1 VLEVGHCQVYFCHPP
16 NLHCRRSME
25 LQCHASRQTS
35 LKACQKQMTVQ
46 NKSKSR
52 KAVLLLHILVLV
64 PVFLSEVNETVPFQY
79 FPSVRRVRKFRQATS
94 YNVVWYAFV
103 SVTPVFA
110 VNSYGQIPHYF
121 PRLNLYKSGQER
133 TSRLVSNRSCF
144 SLSIARFFA
153 ASFFS
158 TLSL

>member
-1 VLEVGHCQVYFCHPP
+1 VCWRSAIARFISAIPQT
-16 NLHCRRSME
+16 LHCRRSME

-35 LKACQKQMTVQ
+35 LKACQKQITVQ

-52 KAVLLLHILVLV
+52 KAVLLLLV

-133 TSRLVSNRSCF
+133 TSRLASNRSCF

-158 TLSL
+158 TLRL